1 MLKSYQKR
9 FLIIFA
15 ILPVLEILISKY
27 EFHPFIRGLVGD
39 ILVIPLLY
47 VFLKIFFK
55 ISSEKLLGLVL
66 LLAFGIELK
75 ITWDKYL
82 IRLLWRVL

>member
-1 MLKSYQKR
+1 MIKSDQKR
-9 FLIIFA
+9 LFILFA
-15 ILPVLEILISKY
+15 ILLALEILIAKY